1 MNTNQVFFFVD
12 YYFLW
17 YTNKR
22 KERMINLPKLA
33 RLNEETY
40 ENYLKKHKKAHFL
53 QSYSWGEL
61 SKIKKNLTP
70 YYLGLVDDQKNI
82 LGTALLLQK
91 HLPMNYCY
99 FYCPRGYVIDY
110 ENEELLENMTKEII
124 KFAKSKKA
132 IFVKIDPDLI
142 YKSYNYLD
150 EETPLPYDTD
160 KIFENLKKLG
170 YKHLGFTKNFETMQP
185 RYSFRIDLN
194 QSLEEIEEHFSKT
207 TKQRIAKA
215 KKLDTYVEIGTEKDL
230 KDFYHLM
237 TLTET
242 RKDFVSYNEDYY
254 NTLYDIFNGS
264 KNGKATLFLGKVDID
279 RTIKKI
285 KENLKNVNNQI
296 SILPIDNL
304 SKSAKNKLKE
314 LTKQKENCNKE
325 IEKFENYKKEY
336 GNNLT
341 LSAHMIVE
349 YADKAWVLYAGNHN
363 ILTETYVNYYTYEE
377 HIKYCKEKGLKIY
390 DQFGTIG
397 DLSKDNPRLGLH
409 EFKKKFGGNYIEF
422 LGEFDYITNKLM
434 YLIFTKLVPFY
445 RKMIRNKSKKEIEN
459 EVKKNN

>member
-1 MNTNQVFFFVD
+1 MA
-12 YYFLW
+12 
-17 YTNKR
+17 
-22 KERMINLPKLA
+22 KLV
-33 RLNEETY
+33 RLSEDRY
-40 ENYLKKHKKAHFL
+40 ENYLKNQPKAHFL
-53 QSYSWGEL
+53 QSYAWGQL

-70 YYLGLVDDQKNI
+70 YYLGLIDENKNI
-82 LGTALLLQK
+82 LATALLLQK

-99 FYCPRGYVIDY
+99 IYCPRGYIINY
-110 ENEELLENMTKEII
+110 EDEKLLATMTKEII

-142 YKSYNYLD
+142 YKDINYL
-150 EETPLPYDTD
+150 EEEKPLPYDTN
-160 KIFENLKKLG
+160 KIFETLKKLG

-185 RYSFRIDLN
+185 RYTFRIDLE
-194 QSLEEIEEHFSKT
+194 QSLEEIENHFSKT

-215 KKLDTYVEIGTEKDL
+215 KKLDTYVEIGSEKDL
-230 KDFYHLM
+230 KEFYHLM

-254 NTLYDIFNGS
+254 STLYDIFNGS
-264 KNGKATLFLGKVDID
+264 QNTKATLFLGKVDID
-279 RTIKKI
+279 RTMKAIS
-285 KENLKNVNNQI
+285 ENLKKVNNQI

-314 LTKQKENCNKE
+314 LTKQKENYQKE
-325 IEKFENYKKEY
+325 IEKFENYKQKY

-349 YADKAWVLYAGNHN
+349 YMDKAWVLYAGNHN

-377 HIKYCKEKGLKIY
+377 HIKYCKEKGIKMY

-397 DLSKDNPRLGLH
+397 DLNKENPRYGLH
-409 EFKKKFGGNYIEF
+409 EFKKKFGGDYIEF
-422 LGEFDYITNKLM
+422 LGEFDYVTNKPM
-434 YLIFTKLVPFY
+434 YFIFTKLVPFY
-445 RKMIRNKSKKEIEN
+445 RKIIRNRSKKEIEN
-459 EVKKNN
+459 EVKNNNERGI

>member
-1 MNTNQVFFFVD
+1 MA
-12 YYFLW
+12 
-17 YTNKR
+17 
-22 KERMINLPKLA
+22 KLA
-33 RLNEETY
+33 RLSEEIY
-40 ENYLKKHKKAHFL
+40 ENYLQKQPKSHFL
-53 QSYSWGEL
+53 QSYSWGQL
-61 SKIKKNLTP
+61 SKIKKGLTP
-70 YYLGLVDDQKNI
+70 YYLGLVDEEKNI
-82 LGTALLLQK
+82 LATALLLQK

-99 FYCPRGYVIDY
+99 FYCPRGFVINY
-110 ENEELLENMTKEII
+110 EDEALLKEMTREII

-142 YKSYNYLD
+142 YKNYNYLD
-150 EETPLPYDTD
+150 EEQPLPYNTN

-185 RYSFRIDLN
+185 RYTFRIDLN
-194 QSLEEIEEHFSKT
+194 QSLEEIKDHFSKT

-230 KDFYHLM
+230 KEFYHLM

-254 NTLYDIFNGS
+254 NTLYDILNGN

-279 RTIKKI
+279 RTLNKLN
-285 KENLKNVNNQI
+285 ENLKNINNQI

-304 SKSAKNKLKE
+304 SKSAKNKLNE
-314 LTKQKENCNKE
+314 LTKQKENCHKE
-325 IEKFENYKKEY
+325 IKTFENYKKEY

-377 HIKYCKEKGLKIY
+377 HIKYCKEKGLKVY

-397 DLSKDNPRLGLH
+397 DLSKSNPRFGLH

-422 LGEFDYITNKLM
+422 LGEFDYVTNKPM
-434 YLIFTKLVPFY
+434 YFIFTKLVPVY
-445 RKMIRNKSKKEIEN
+445 RRIIRNKSKKEIEN
-459 EVKKNN
+459 EIKKTK

>member
-1 MNTNQVFFFVD
+1 MA
-12 YYFLW
+12 
-17 YTNKR
+17 
-22 KERMINLPKLA
+22 KLA
-33 RLNEETY
+33 RLSEEVY
-40 ENYLKKHKKAHFL
+40 ENFLKKQPKSHFL
-53 QSYSWGEL
+53 QSYAWGQL
-61 SKIKKNLTP
+61 SKIKKGLTP
-70 YYLGLVDDQKNI
+70 YYLGLVDEEKNI
-82 LGTALLLQK
+82 LATALLLQK

-99 FYCPRGYVIDY
+99 FYCPRGFVINY
-110 ENEELLENMTKEII
+110 EDETLLKEMTKEII

-142 YKSYNYLD
+142 YKNYNYLD
-150 EETPLPYDTD
+150 EEQPLPYDTN

-185 RYSFRIDLN
+185 RYTFRIDLN
-194 QSLEEIEEHFSKT
+194 QSLEEIKDHFSKT

-230 KDFYHLM
+230 KAFYHLM

-254 NTLYDIFNGS
+254 NTLYDILNGS
-264 KNGKATLFLGKVDID
+264 QNGKATLFLGKVDIE
-279 RTIKKI
+279 RTLNKL
-285 KENLKNVNNQI
+285 KENLKNINNQI

-304 SKSAKNKLKE
+304 SKSAKNKLNE
-314 LTKQKENCNKE
+314 LTKQKENCHKE
-325 IEKFENYKKEY
+325 IKTFENYKKEY

-377 HIKYCKEKGLKIY
+377 HIKYCKEKGLKVY

-397 DLSKDNPRLGLH
+397 DLSKSNPRFGLH

-422 LGEFDYITNKLM
+422 LGEFDYVTNKPM

-445 RKMIRNKSKKEIEN
+445 RRMIRNKSKKEIEN
-459 EVKKNN
+459 EIKKNKRKRI